1 MGAFTSELTITHL
14 SDDDTHGCW
23 RLWRLAEPLIYEVGA
38 NGSNRIIIVSKGFI
52 TDGPSI
58 PQFLWSILPVWA
70 RHSRAGVIHDYLCY
84 RIAVNNP
91 HPEAPTRDHADRV
104 FLEAMEALNVG
115 WVQKYLLYL
124 GVRLGTWYNVRP
136 TMSDHNTAP
145 NVAQVVRR

>member
-70 RHSRAGVIHDYLCY
+70 SHSRAGVIHDYLCY
-84 RIAVNNP
+84 QSRSTIPILKRRHATM
-91 HPEAPTRDHADRV
+91 PTEFSLKPWRPSTSV
-104 FLEAMEALNVG
+104 GSEVPALPG
-115 WVQKYLLYL
+115 RSL
-124 GVRLGTWYNVRP
+124 GDLV
-136 TMSDHNTAP
+136 
-145 NVAQVVRR
+145 